1 VNDHRERDITET
13 FVSLAS
19 DLATGVDVTDMLSG
33 LTTSC
38 AQLLR
43 ATSAG
48 LLLAD
53 HNRTLH
59 LMAASSETIR
69 DLELFQIQR
78 DEGPCL
84 DCYRSRTPVAVADVR
99 FAEGRWPAFVARAR
113 EFGVVSVNAVPM
125 RLHDRILGTLGLFG
139 TEPGLISEQD
149 LNLAQAFADVA
160 SVALI
165 QDSAAV
171 DASRINAQLQHA
183 LSSRVIIEQAKGVL
197 SQQGNLT
204 MHQAFELLRHYSRD
218 RNERITDIAQQVV
231 SRTLSAPKIL
241 NSRRVM
247 RSGDQ

>member
-1 VNDHRERDITET
+1 
-13 FVSLAS
+13 LK
-19 DLATGVDVTDMLSG
+19 
-33 LTTSC
+33 
-38 AQLLR
+38 

-53 HNRTLH
+53 NHQALH

-69 DLELFQIQR
+69 ELELFQIQR

-84 DCYRSRTPVAVADVR
+84 DCYRGRAPVAVADVR
-99 FAEGRWPAFVARAR
+99 HAEGRWPAFVARAR

-139 TEPGLISEQD
+139 TEPGVLSDQD
-149 LNLAQAFADVA
+149 LTLAQAFADVA

-171 DASRINAQLQHA
+171 DANRINAQLQHA

-197 SQQGNLT
+197 AQRGNLD
-204 MHQAFELLRHYSRD
+204 MHQAFELLRRYARD
-218 RNERITDIAQQVV
+218 RNMRITEVAHQVV
-231 SRTLSAPKIL
+231 SRTLNAEKIL
-241 NSRRVM
+241 SSPHPK
-247 RSGDQ
+247 RSDD